1 MGKKPVI
8 KLRVYRG
15 TELNYDENRNIK
27 NENHLISIEH
37 NSRMWVLF
45 KKNVLLNGYCK
56 VSVEK
61 AFVQNEKGEYDE
73 IKDLSVFENE
83 IKEAFTD
90 KANVKVSPQEARI
103 AELEA
108 KLEAL
113 INGSKKEPKKEPKK
127 EKKEVSD
134 ENLDD
139 LRAEYEVKMGKK
151 PFNGWD
157 ADKLKEKMAEA

>member
-15 TELNYDENRNIK
+15 TELNYDENRNVK
-27 NENHLISIEH
+27 NENHLVSIEH

-56 VSVEK
+56 VSVDS
-61 AFVQNEKGEYDE
+61 AFVKNEKGDYDE
-73 IKDLSVFENE
+73 VKDLSVFENE

-90 KANVKVSPQEARI
+90 KANVKISPQEARI

-108 KLEAL
+108 KLDAL
-113 INGSKKEPKKEPKK
+113 INGSKKEPKKEVK
-127 EKKEVSD
+127 EEKGD
-134 ENLDD
+134 DLDD
-139 LRAEYEVKMGKK
+139 LRAEYEKVVGKK
-151 PFNGWD
+151 PHHMAGEE
-157 ADKLKEKMAEA
+157 KLKEGIKKALK

>member
-15 TELNYDENRNIK
+15 TELNYDAERNVK

-56 VSVEK
+56 VDVES
-61 AFVQNEKGEYDE
+61 AFYENEKGEYDE
-73 IKDLSVFENE
+73 IKDISIFNNE
-83 IKEAFTD
+83 IKEVFTD
-90 KANVKVSPQEARI
+90 KANVKVSPQEVRI

-113 INGSKKEPKKEPKK
+113 MNASKKETKTE
-127 EKKEVSD
+127 EKVD
-134 ENLDD
+134 DLDD
-139 LRAEYEVKMGKK
+139 LRAEYEKVVGKK
-151 PFNGWD
+151 PHHMAGEE
-157 ADKLKEKMAEA
+157 KLREGIEKASK